1 MLTGSHNTT
10 LRTKEHS
17 LSFECCSLRNSVG
30 VWGLQTIAPH
40 LLGDKELR
48 LGYDHITLILKL
60 LIALTLS
67 MVVSADNLMQNFNC
81 TSEQFISFRHCKDI
95 FIISHFPLQV
105 SVTVDINEFERCL
118 FLFKKKRDKFSKGCC
133 RIFPCIHNRDKGE
146 GDTDGQ
152 VLGGDEVSFS
162 KPILDFPWLAL
173 SHALRRHLIESVVL
187 KGSHC
192 VSPQPLLWIA
202 DTFTLRMAPVEDA
215 GILPLSLVSVAIV
228 HPSEEAACSR
238 VERRLRQTGA

>member
-1 MLTGSHNTT
+1 MESSVLLGFPPSPFSCLSKPEHPVTQMATQPLALPGLIWKYCRRSGPMLLAPKNTNSNPRSQLPHLDGVAKHLFIKQSVVVLTGSHNTT

-67 MVVSADNLMQNFNC
+67 VVVSAHNFMQNFNC
-81 TSEQFISFRHCKDI
+81 TSEQFIGFRHCKDI

-105 SVTVDINEFERCL
+105 S
-118 FLFKKKRDKFSKGCC
+118 RDC
-133 RIFPCIHNRDKGE
+133 
-146 GDTDGQ
+146 
-152 VLGGDEVSFS
+152 
-162 KPILDFPWLAL
+162 
-173 SHALRRHLIESVVL
+173 
-187 KGSHC
+187 
-192 VSPQPLLWIA
+192 
-202 DTFTLRMAPVEDA
+202 
-215 GILPLSLVSVAIV
+215 
-228 HPSEEAACSR
+228 
-238 VERRLRQTGA
+238 